1 MGGREGNTRIDI
13 IVASYPAVTFLREF
27 LNIELARP
35 IGLNMSQHTGRSSL
49 TRLMPAIVLVTLV
62 TVGLGSGYYLTAAA
76 TPPFPVTWSDN
87 PLMIKFSARTA
98 TSGSAPDSFTCS
110 PSIAPVT
117 LVTQSSAP
125 NTITLS
131 VSPSAFPSCGST
143 PNNVVVTASCTASAI
158 ASGTCPGEYTG
169 TVTVCGPTP
178 YTCEKK
184 ALVVSITVQNTKM

>member
-1 MGGREGNTRIDI
+1 MTPPSRLRTLL
-13 IVASYPAVTFLREF
+13 VATA
-27 LNIELARP
+27 
-35 IGLNMSQHTGRSSL
+35 
-49 TRLMPAIVLVTLV
+49 LVALV
-62 TVGLGSGYYLTAAA
+62 AAGLGAGYYFASAESN
-76 TPPFPVTWSDN
+76 FVITWSQN

-117 LVTQSSAP
+117 LVAQSSAP

-143 PNNVVVTASCTASAI
+143 PNSVVVTASCTASAI
-158 ASGTCPGEYTG
+158 ASGTCPGQYTG

-178 YTCEKK
+178 YTCVKK
-184 ALVVSITVQNTKM
+184 ALAVSITVQNTKM